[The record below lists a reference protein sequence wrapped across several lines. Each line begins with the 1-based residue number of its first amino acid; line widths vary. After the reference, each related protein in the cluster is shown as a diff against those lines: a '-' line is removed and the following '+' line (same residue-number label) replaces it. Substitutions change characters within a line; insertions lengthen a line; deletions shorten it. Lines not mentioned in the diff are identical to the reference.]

1 MKVSCIVLG
10 NSGLKLARQLKRGLR
25 DQVNIHFAKD
35 GIKNTIAGIFSKYD
49 GHIFIMAIGIVVRA
63 IKDLAKDKHKDPA
76 VVVVDEGAHYAVSLL
91 SGHEGGANELAAR
104 AASVLNADAVITTKS
119 DAIKKA
125 VVGIGFRRNEKKANL
140 KYAIFS
146 ALRRSRLTLKDIR
159 CVATVD
165 LKRGYSPLL
174 DAASE
179 LGVSVKFYEPRK
191 LKLLD
196 GKYKKS
202 DFVESKIGV
211 GGVCEPAVLLS
222 GRNVKLRLPKM
233 IIKGVAVAVGMEGS
247 L

>member
-10 NSGLKLARQLKRGLR
+10 NSGLKLAKQLKQGLR
-25 DQVNIHFAKD
+25 DRVDIHLAKD
-35 GIKNTIAGIFSKYD
+35 GIKNTIAQIFSKYD
-49 GHIFIMAIGIVVRA
+49 GHIFIMATGIVIRA
-63 IKDLAKDKHKDPA
+63 IKELAKDKHKDPA
-76 VVVVDEGAHYAVSLL
+76 IVVVDEGGHYAVSLL

-104 AASVLNADAVITTKS
+104 AASVLNVEAVITTKS

-125 VVGIGFRRNEKKANL
+125 IVGVGFRRNEKKANI
-140 KYAIFS
+140 KYAIAS
-146 ALRRSRLTLKDIR
+146 ALKKSKLTLDDLRSLSTIDI
-159 CVATVD
+159 
-165 LKRGYSPLL
+165 KRNDPALL
-174 DAASE
+174 DAAAE
-179 LGVSVKFYEPRK
+179 LGVSVKFFEPRK

-222 GRNVKLRLPKM
+222 GRNVKLRLPKT
-233 IIKGVAVAVGMEGS
+233 IIKGVAVAVGVENY